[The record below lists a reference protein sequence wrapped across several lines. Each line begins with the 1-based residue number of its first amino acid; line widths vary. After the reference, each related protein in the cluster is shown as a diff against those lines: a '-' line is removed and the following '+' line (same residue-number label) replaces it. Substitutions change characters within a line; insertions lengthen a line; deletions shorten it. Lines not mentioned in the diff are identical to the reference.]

1 MTLEAYAGMA
11 ERFEARTL
19 DASRFSHVDHIG
31 VACHMLQKYP
41 FLDAAQ
47 KYGSALRD
55 IATEAGVP
63 EKFNTTL
70 TLAFL
75 GVLAERMADTPHD
88 SFKDFLEKNPDLRSR
103 TLMDTWYSQSR
114 IASGRARKSFLMP
127 DRYVAVAKQDAP
139 A

>member
-1 MTLEAYAGMA
+1 MTLEGYTGMA

-19 DASRFSHVDHIG
+19 DAREFSHVDHIG
-31 VACHMLQKYP
+31 VACHMLRKYP

-47 KYGSALRD
+47 KYGAALQA

-75 GVLAERMADTPHD
+75 GVLAERMADTPHE
-88 SFKDFLEKNPDLRSR
+88 SFDDFLEKNPDLRSR
-103 TLMDTWYSQSR
+103 ALMKTWYSDDR
-114 IASGRARKSFLMP
+114 IASEQARGSFLMP
-127 DRYVAVAKQDAP
+127 DRFRD
-139 A
+139 